1 MRRADGMTD
10 IGVQDRTKE
19 AFQSMAVGELP
30 ALYSLARRLVRD
42 GAEDL
47 VQETLIRAYRSFGAL
62 KEDEAGARWL
72 KTILVN
78 VFRDELRRR
87 ARSVEEL
94 PVEEVEDFSLYRTLV
109 EVDPLPYSDTL
120 HLDFLRAFG
129 KDDVRDVLMRLPE
142 LYRAPLVL
150 RYMDGFATKEIA
162 RMLDTPLGT
171 ILARLHR
178 GRKAIRDRDVGVRG
192 GDGSPHGGG
201 TEMTDQQG
209 SIPCSEA
216 VKQLWDYLDHA
227 ISAND
232 QERVEKHLS
241 FCRTCCGELEFAKE
255 LRSFLA
261 SNEVEEIPPDVKAHL
276 ERFVQEL

>member
-1 MRRADGMTD
+1 
-10 IGVQDRTKE
+10 
-19 AFQSMAVGELP
+19 
-30 ALYSLARRLVRD
+30 
-42 GAEDL
+42 
-47 VQETLIRAYRSFGAL
+47 
-62 KEDEAGARWL
+62 
-72 KTILVN
+72 

-94 PVEEVEDFSLYRTLV
+94 PVEEVEDFSLYGTLV

-178 GRKAIRDRDVGVRG
+178 GRKRFE
-192 GDGSPHGGG
+192 
-201 TEMTDQQG
+201 TEMWAYAEETG
-209 SIPCSEA
+209 LLI
-216 VKQLWDYLDHA
+216 
-227 ISAND
+227 
-232 QERVEKHLS
+232 
-241 FCRTCCGELEFAKE
+241 GEV
-255 LRSFLA
+255 R
-261 SNEVEEIPPDVKAHL
+261 
-276 ERFVQEL
+276 R

>member
-1 MRRADGMTD
+1 MPAFVSSTVMLVMSRTSSHPKRRLTTDADCAVWRCNKVGHSSVLRGEHACETGRRMME

-72 KTILVN
+72 KSILVN
-78 VFRDELRRR
+78 VFRDELRKR

-94 PVEEVEDFSLYRTLV
+94 PVEKVEFSLYRTLV

-129 KDDVRDVLMRLPE
+129 KDDVREVLMRLPV

-162 RMLDTPLGT
+162 RMLDSPVGT

-178 GRKAIRDRDVGVRG
+178 GRKRFE
-192 GDGSPHGGG
+192 
-201 TEMTDQQG
+201 TEMWAYAEETG
-209 SIPCSEA
+209 LL
-216 VKQLWDYLDHA
+216 V
-227 ISAND
+227 
-232 QERVEKHLS
+232 
-241 FCRTCCGELEFAKE
+241 GE
-255 LRSFLA
+255 
-261 SNEVEEIPPDVKAHL
+261 
-276 ERFVQEL
+276 VQR

>member
-1 MRRADGMTD
+1 ME
-10 IGVQDRTKE
+10 IEVQDRSKE

-62 KEDEAGARWL
+62 KEGEAGARWL

-94 PVEEVEDFSLYRTLV
+94 PVEEVEDFSLYGTLV

-178 GRKAIRDRDVGVRG
+178 GRKRFE
-192 GDGSPHGGG
+192 
-201 TEMTDQQG
+201 TEMWAYAEETG
-209 SIPCSEA
+209 LLI
-216 VKQLWDYLDHA
+216 
-227 ISAND
+227 
-232 QERVEKHLS
+232 
-241 FCRTCCGELEFAKE
+241 GEV
-255 LRSFLA
+255 R
-261 SNEVEEIPPDVKAHL
+261 
-276 ERFVQEL
+276 R